1 MTFKIT
7 FCYLIGSSGSKA
19 GGAFPVFT
27 EQNLQA
33 LVHVSP
39 ISIIVAVAEEQKMKI
54 RRTLSFWASW
64 PTSACLN
71 SQGITFFLFF
81 WSSSSF

>member
-1 MTFKIT
+1 MTFKIS

-39 ISIIVAVAEEQKMKI
+39 MSIIVAVAKEHHTI
-54 RRTLSFWASW
+54 LD
-64 PTSACLN
+64 L
-71 SQGITFFLFF
+71 L
-81 WSSSSF
+81 

>member
-1 MTFKIT
+1 MMICLQMTFKIN

-39 ISIIVAVAEEQKMKI
+39 MSIIVAVAKEHHTI
-54 RRTLSFWASW
+54 LD
-64 PTSACLN
+64 L
-71 SQGITFFLFF
+71 L
-81 WSSSSF
+81 